1 MLSAGLFPHEHSRD
15 VRHDQ
20 PTENQTDD
28 EPFPIDVQCSSLTD
42 PDIDSPES
50 LANQDK
56 KQESDDDDCP

>member
-1 MLSAGLFPHEHSRD
+1 MNIAVTLGTTS
-15 VRHDQ
+15 Q
-20 PTENQTDD
+20 PRTKPMMSHFQSTFN
-28 EPFPIDVQCSSLTD
+28 VSSLTD